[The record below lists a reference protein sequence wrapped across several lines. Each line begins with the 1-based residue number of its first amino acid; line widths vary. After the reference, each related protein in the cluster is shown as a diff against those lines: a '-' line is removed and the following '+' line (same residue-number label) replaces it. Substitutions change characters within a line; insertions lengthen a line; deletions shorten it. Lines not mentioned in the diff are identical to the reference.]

1 MSEPPK
7 PQSTPPELVRAWD
20 PFVRIGHW
28 TILTA
33 FIVAYSDHHSF
44 PQHSIMGYTIFT
56 VVVARVIW
64 GFIGTKYAR
73 FTDFI
78 YSPREI
84 WDYTLAAFR
93 MGEAKEYIS
102 HNPMAAMMVFT
113 LLFMLFAVCIT
124 GMMVYSSQQMSG
136 PLGDLVPFE
145 WMDRLELIHRTLART
160 VAWLGVVHFFGI
172 MWASWWH
179 RQNYI
184 WPMITGMKVA
194 HKRRAKRTSAA
205 DRKSPRSAPEPTPT
219 PPATNT

>member
-1 MSEPPK
+1 MSDEPEQRADPPK
-7 PQSTPPELVRAWD
+7 MVRAWD

-28 TILTA
+28 TILAA
-33 FIVAYSDHHSF
+33 FIVAYSDNHSF
-44 PQHSIMGYTIFT
+44 PQHAIMGYVIFG
-56 VVVARVIW
+56 VVVCRFVW

-84 WDYTLAAFR
+84 WAYTLAAFR

-113 LLFMLFAVCIT
+113 LLFMLFAISVS
-124 GMMVYSSQQMSG
+124 GMMVYSSQQMAG
-136 PLGDLVPFE
+136 PLGELVPFA
-145 WMDRLELIHRTLART
+145 WMDRLELIHHALASIT
-160 VAWLGVVHFFGI
+160 AWLGVVHFVGI

-184 WPMITGMKVA
+184 LAMITGMKPA
-194 HKRRAKRTSAA
+194 HKRRAKRTRAA
-205 DRKSPRSAPEPTPT
+205 DRKSPT
-219 PPATNT
+219 